1 MMTFDPG
8 EDLAAV
14 EQLSA
19 RFEREQLMD
28 GMREREQSRT
38 VPPGLAAIWEELGLG
53 LVDLPAS
60 LGGLDMGVTA
70 RLLTAEALARAD
82 AATALALDRWGMA
95 ARIIALAAGDE
106 AASIV
111 EPLLEDPAARAVAV
125 VLPGGLPTALAT
137 DKNALRLGVAWVPT
151 DRVDLLVIVT
161 DTEIALMTDGVGLM
175 PVRGGGLRAAG
186 AASLTVAGIPA
197 HRWTDASAAA
207 QARALIRLSA
217 GAMILGALQL
227 GFDTAFD
234 FVCGRSAFGKP
245 IVEHQAVSFALADL
259 TIAIETAR
267 LALYEAST
275 RFDVGDPSGAAS
287 AFVGCVEA
295 SRLVAP
301 MCVQLLGGSGFMRD
315 YPVEKVMRE
324 VRLLGLLGGGVD
336 AARDEAAATLLA
348 TLEGNAA

>member
-1 MMTFDPG
+1 MITFDPG
-8 EDLAAV
+8 EDLTAV

-19 RFEREQLMD
+19 RFARERLMD

-38 VPPGLAAIWEELGLG
+38 VSPGLAATWEELGLA
-53 LVDLPAS
+53 LVDVPAS

-70 RLLTAEALARAD
+70 RLLVAEALASAD
-82 AATALALDRWGMA
+82 AATAIALDRWGMA
-95 ARIIALAAGDE
+95 ARTIALAAGDE
-106 AASIV
+106 TGPIL
-111 EPLLEDPAARAVAV
+111 EPLFHDPAARAVTV
-125 VLPGGLPTALAT
+125 VLPGELPVDMGVLTLAI
-137 DKNALRLGVAWVPT
+137 AWVPA
-151 DRVDLLVIVT
+151 DRVDLLIFVT
-161 DTEIALMTDGVGLM
+161 DTEIAVMTDGIGLT

-186 AASLTVAGIPA
+186 AASLIVAGIPA

-207 QARALIRLSA
+207 QARALVRLSA
-217 GAMILGALQL
+217 GAMILGALRL

-275 RFDVGDPSGAAS
+275 RFDAGDPSGAAS

-324 VRLLGLLGGGVD
+324 VRLLGLLGGGID
-336 AARDEAAATLLA
+336 AARDEAAAMLLA
-348 TLEGNAA
+348 TLEGSAA